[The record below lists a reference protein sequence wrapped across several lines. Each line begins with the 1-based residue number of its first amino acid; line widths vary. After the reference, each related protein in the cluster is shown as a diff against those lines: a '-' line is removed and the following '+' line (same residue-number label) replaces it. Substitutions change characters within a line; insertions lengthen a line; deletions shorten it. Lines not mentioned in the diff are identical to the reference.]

1 MRANSGLTQLGL
13 VLGIFLELTGSTL
26 AMDEAHQILVN
37 GLEQAG
43 VVMPTG
49 VSTIQDV
56 GSGSLVSICSQVLRL
71 VNEGSSFSTSLPV
84 SMAEQFRLC
93 TDLANAIKQL
103 GYRGDLSFHQFLY
116 PSEEGTYQL
125 LRFMLERLSKS
136 SLSSRGRSRGHRKGF
151 RGAAVGRFTGEDAN
165 SRTATAT
172 TVKSALSRCLNESDQ
187 GQNQEEVFP
196 FRTCPLRLA
205 NASNQSKKTPAL
217 ITLQAKPKDWLCSSV
232 LEFNAKRTAGTSKH
246 LDDATEE
253 PVGARV
259 VSHGFLEPNDNS
271 PSAHEMA
278 FTEGYLLRLAKFS
291 GEKDL
296 TKYLQAYRTKKEES
310 HGKESGENDANS
322 ARSGDHENGNYIPGL
337 EEKLAVVTMKASQ
350 MEAELAELQ
359 NQEVLLKKKLDA
371 KQLETQMLDEESLL
385 FKAAVDMALDSKRPG
400 EFYLEEL
407 GKRVEARKQQITA
420 LELQWDTVRMSL
432 EEKKES
438 LGNLLHSR
446 KCKDQDKI
454 EELQAVEQ
462 EIKRMTAKIHER
474 EEEEVTL
481 SLELENAPK
490 VATRNT
496 YIQRITELIKNS
508 KKQDADIARIIH
520 DTQQLQRESNATQ
533 DRLHRTYAIVDEIV
547 FRDAK
552 KDPVCR
558 QVYRLL
564 TSIHQ
569 NFSETFEKVF
579 SIDKVHREIAEYEAK
594 LEAMQRSHLDVS
606 KVQVDLDTIWKE
618 NELLEKQLQK

>member
-1 MRANSGLTQLGL
+1 MRANSGLTQLSL
-13 VLGIFLELTGSTL
+13 ALGIFLELTGSTL

-151 RGAAVGRFTGEDAN
+151 RGAAGGRFTGEDAN

-187 GQNQEEVFP
+187 GQNQEEAFP

-246 LDDATEE
+246 LDDITEE
-253 PVGARV
+253 PVGTRV

-271 PSAHEMA
+271 PSTHEMA
-278 FTEGYLLRLAKFS
+278 FTEGYLLRVAKFS
-291 GEKDL
+291 GEKYL
-296 TKYLQAYRTKKEES
+296 TKYMQAYRTKKEES
-310 HGKESGENDANS
+310 HGKESGEIDANS
-322 ARSGDHENGNYIPGL
+322 VRSGDHENGNYIRGL

-359 NQEVLLKKKLDA
+359 NQEVLLKKKFDA

-385 FKAAVDMALDSKRPG
+385 FKAAVDMSLDSKRPG

-420 LELQWDTVRMSL
+420 LELQWDTIRMSL

-474 EEEEVTL
+474 EEEEVAL

>member
-1 MRANSGLTQLGL
+1 
-13 VLGIFLELTGSTL
+13 
-26 AMDEAHQILVN
+26 MDEAHQILLN

-49 VSTIQDV
+49 VSIIQDV
-56 GSGSLVSICSQVLRL
+56 GSGSLVPICSQVLRL

-136 SLSSRGRSRGHRKGF
+136 SLSFRGRGRGHRKGF
-151 RGAAVGRFTGEDAN
+151 RGAAGGRFTGEEAN
-165 SRTATAT
+165 ARTTT
-172 TVKSALSRCLNESDQ
+172 SITVKSALSRWRNEDDQ
-187 GQNQEEVFP
+187 GQSQNEVFP

-205 NASNQSKKTPAL
+205 NAMNLSKKSPAL
-217 ITLQAKPKDWLCSSV
+217 ITLQAKPKDWLCASV
-232 LEFNAKRTAGTSKH
+232 LEFNAKRAAETSKH
-246 LDDATEE
+246 LDDTTEE
-253 PVGARV
+253 PAGAKV
-259 VSHGFLEPNDNS
+259 VSRGFLEPNDNS
-271 PSAHEMA
+271 PSTHEMA
-278 FTEGYLLRLAKFS
+278 STEGYLMRLAKFS
-291 GEKDL
+291 EEKDQA
-296 TKYLQAYRTKKEES
+296 KYLQAYRTKMEES
-310 HGKESGENDANS
+310 YGKESGKNGTNS
-322 ARSGDHENGNYIPGL
+322 VRNEDHENENYIGGL
-337 EEKLAVVTMKASQ
+337 EEKLVVLKMKASK

-359 NQEVLLKKKLDA
+359 NQEVLLKKKVDA
-371 KQLETQMLDEESLL
+371 RQLETHILDEESLL
-385 FKAAVDMALDSKRPG
+385 FKAAVDMALDSNHPG

-407 GKRVEARKQQITA
+407 RKRVEARKQQITA

-432 EEKKES
+432 EEKKTS
-438 LGNLLHSR
+438 LENLLYTR
-446 KCKDQDKI
+446 KSKDQDKI
-454 EELQAVEQ
+454 EELQALQQ
-462 EIKRMTAKIHER
+462 EIKRTTAKIHER
-474 EEEEVTL
+474 EEEEVAL

-496 YIQRITELIKNS
+496 YIQRITEITKNS

-533 DRLHRTYAIVDEIV
+533 DRLHRSYAIVDEIV

-558 QVYRLL
+558 QVYRIL

-569 NFSETFEKVF
+569 DFNETYEKVF
-579 SIDKVHREIAEYEAK
+579 SIDKVHREITEYEAK

-606 KVQVDLDTIWKE
+606 KVQVDLDTIWTE
-618 NELLEKQLQK
+618 NELLEKQLRK